1 MTRSD
6 PGRVSVLACS
16 LALMVSVERDED
28 RQVRDIHLHAGGQGF
43 WVARMAARL
52 GADVTLVSTLGG
64 EPGVALEALV
74 RAEGLALR
82 AVESASPNAVWISDD
97 EEGEVATVAELPS
110 PSLARHEA
118 DGLFNALLAAGL
130 ESEVTVLTGSPPG
143 VLSAERYSGLAHDL
157 HALDGRVLA
166 DLSGD
171 QLAAALDGGLDAV
184 KVAHDEMIAAE
195 LAASET
201 ARSLLSGA
209 RKMRERG
216 ADWVLV
222 SREEKPLLADL
233 GGRRVEV
240 QTPAFHPVN
249 HRGAGDSMTGATA
262 AGMAADLPPEEIL
275 RLAVAAGALNV
286 TRHGLGSGD
295 SEAIRRLAARVD
307 VSDWPS
313 R

>member
-1 MTRSD
+1 VSRAD
-6 PGRVSVLACS
+6 GGRISVLACS
-16 LALMVSVERDED
+16 LALMVSVERDEEG
-28 RQVRDIHLHAGGQGF
+28 QVRDIHLHAGGQGF

-64 EPGVALEALV
+64 EPGVALEALA
-74 RAEGLALR
+74 RAEGLRLR
-82 AVESASPNAVWISDD
+82 TVESASPNAVWVSDD
-97 EEGEVATVAELPS
+97 EEGESATVAELPA

-143 VLSAERYSGLAHDL
+143 VLSAERYAGLAHDL
-157 HALDGRVLA
+157 HALEGRVLA

-171 QLAAALDGGLDAV
+171 QLAAALEGGVDVV
-184 KVAHDEMIAAE
+184 KVAHDEMLGAG
-195 LAASET
+195 LASGDSP
-201 ARSLLSGA
+201 RSLLAGA
-209 RKMRERG
+209 RRMRERG

-222 SREEKPLLADL
+222 SRAEEPLLADL
-233 GGRRVEV
+233 GGRRVMVE
-240 QTPAFHPVN
+240 TPSFHPVN

-262 AGMAADLPPEEIL
+262 AAMAAGLTAEETL

-295 SEAIRRLAARVD
+295 SAAIRRLAERVD
-307 VSDWPS
+307 VSDWP